1 MFYLRLS
8 RFNDYDRVK
17 NIPIPFSNTG
27 DVNIGFNSEYGYLS
41 NLIVLNYYHFVLVI
55 ITLDVLEFIVPILL
69 GLLFSFMFTL
79 IPIILLTK
87 KRPIDIIKF
96 NQ

>member
-8 RFNDYDRVK
+8 RLNDYDRVK

-41 NLIVLNYYHFVLVI
+41 NLIVLNYYHLALVI
-55 ITLDVLEFIVPILL
+55 TTSGVLEFIAPILL

-79 IPIILLTK
+79 TPIILLTK

>member
-8 RFNDYDRVK
+8 RLNDYDRVK
-17 NIPIPFSNTG
+17 NIPISFFNKG
-27 DVNIGFNSEYGYLS
+27 DVNIEFNFEYGYLS
-41 NLIVLNYYHFVLVI
+41 NLIVSNYYHLALVI
-55 ITLDVLEFIVPILL
+55 ITLGVLEFIVPILL
-69 GLLFSFMFTL
+69 ELLFSFMFTL

>member
-8 RFNDYDRVK
+8 RLNDYDRVK

-41 NLIVLNYYHFVLVI
+41 NLIVLNYYHLALII
-55 ITLDVLEFIVPILL
+55 ITLGVLEFIAPILL
-69 GLLFSFMFTL
+69 GLLFSSMFTL

>member
-1 MFYLRLS
+1 MGIYRI
-8 RFNDYDRVK
+8 Y
-17 NIPIPFSNTG
+17 
-27 DVNIGFNSEYGYLS
+27 
-41 NLIVLNYYHFVLVI
+41 LIVLNYYHLALVI
-55 ITLDVLEFIVPILL
+55 ITIGVLEFIVPILL
-69 GLLFSFMFTL
+69 GLLFSSMFTL

>member
-1 MFYLRLS
+1 MSRLRLS
-8 RFNDYDRVK
+8 RLNDYDRVK
-17 NIPIPFSNTG
+17 NIPISFSNKG
-27 DVNIGFNSEYGYLS
+27 DVNIEFNSVYGFLS
-41 NLIVLNYYHFVLVI
+41 NLIVLNYYHLALVI
-55 ITLDVLEFIVPILL
+55 ITSGVLEFIAPILL

-87 KRPIDIIKF
+87 KRPIDIIKL

>member
-1 MFYLRLS
+1 VFYLRLS
-8 RFNDYDRVK
+8 RLNDYDRVK
-17 NIPIPFSNTG
+17 NIPISFFNKG
-27 DVNIGFNSEYGYLS
+27 DVNIEFNFEYGYLS
-41 NLIVLNYYHFVLVI
+41 NLIVSNYYHLALVI
-55 ITLDVLEFIVPILL
+55 ITLGVLEFIAPILL
-69 GLLFSFMFTL
+69 ELLFSFMFTL